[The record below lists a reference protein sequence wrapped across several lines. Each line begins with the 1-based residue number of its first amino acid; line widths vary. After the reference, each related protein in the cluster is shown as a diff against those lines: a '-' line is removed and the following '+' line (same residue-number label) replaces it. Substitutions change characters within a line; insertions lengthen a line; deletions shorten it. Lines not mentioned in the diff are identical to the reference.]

1 MDETGL
7 LADPFFEE
15 GYPVGKENAIR
26 MTQEDIRDIQMAK
39 AAIHAGVQILLKTCG
54 IHPADVDKV
63 YLAGGMGYYLN
74 PGDAIAIG
82 LLPKE
87 FEGKIQAVGNS
98 SLDGAECYLAN
109 PKDAGA
115 KMEQI
120 ADMAEEVVLA
130 EHPLFQTLYM
140 DGMNFPAK

>member
-1 MDETGL
+1 
-7 LADPFFEE
+7 
-15 GYPVGKENAIR
+15 
-26 MTQEDIRDIQMAK
+26 QEDIRDIQMAK

-74 PGDAIAIG
+74 PEDAIAIG

-87 FEGKIQAVGNS
+87 FEGKIQAIGNS
-98 SLDGAECYLAN
+98 SLDGAERYLEN
-109 PKDAGA
+109 PKEAGV

-140 DGMNFPAK
+140 DGMNFPVK

>member
-7 LADPFFEE
+7 LADPFFED
-15 GYPVGKENAIR
+15 GYPVEKENAIR
-26 MTQEDIRDIQMAK
+26 MTQDDIRNIQMAK
-39 AAIHAGVQILLKTCG
+39 AAIHAGIQILLKTCG
-54 IHPADVDKV
+54 IHPTDVDKV

-74 PGDAIAIG
+74 PEDAIAIG

-87 FEGKIQAVGNS
+87 FEGEIQAVGNS

-109 PKDAGA
+109 PKDVGV

-140 DGMNFPAK
+140 DGMNFPAI